1 MEKDVWKYYVL
12 QDLFSKKANVFI
24 KLLILIHAL
33 FLNIGLVLNV
43 DSINCFALLVLF
55 GLIKHANLLVNAK
68 KVFTKIVVD
77 FVIQS
82 LNNVFLQQF
91 GEIQQKDVKLLEA
104 IARQEHII
112 VVIHVKAEFLA
123 KIIMSGILFT

>member
-1 MEKDVWKYYVL
+1 M
-12 QDLFSKKANVFI
+12 FI

-55 GLIKHANLLVNAK
+55 GLIKHANLLANAK

-82 LNNVFLQQF
+82 LSNVFLQQF